1 MAAHIIL
8 SVPYSDRWRYL
19 VPEYPEHCDEH
30 QRESWR
36 GSVQRIFDAREKS
49 DRKLR
54 DCLTVGGAKIW
65 ARRRGCFLDLRVH
78 GYAYDGRDVLYWCRV
93 ADVDPNRAEGI
104 HRSIIGR
111 SLDDCR
117 RN

>member
-1 MAAHIIL
+1 MAAYINL

-19 VPEYPEHCDEH
+19 VPEDPEHCDEH
-30 QRESWR
+30 RLRADFE
-36 GSVQRIFDAREKS
+36 RIFGAREKR
-49 DRKLR
+49 DRQVQ

-93 ADVDPNRAEGI
+93 ANVDPRRAEGI
-104 HRSIIGR
+104 HVSIISR
-111 SLDDCR
+111 SLEECR